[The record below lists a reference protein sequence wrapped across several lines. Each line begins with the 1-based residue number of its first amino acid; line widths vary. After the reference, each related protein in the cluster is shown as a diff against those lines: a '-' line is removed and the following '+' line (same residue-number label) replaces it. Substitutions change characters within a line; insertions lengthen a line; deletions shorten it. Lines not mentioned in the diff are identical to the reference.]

1 MNKILL
7 VCFLFLCIFRLE
19 AADYYWVGGGGNW
32 SDLSHWRLDGP
43 TGSIPS
49 IVPSA
54 GDNVFFGAYSG
65 FGTTAATRTVIVN
78 ANSYCNDMTWEGD
91 VPNNP
96 IFTHSGG
103 SFVYIHGNLVMAP
116 VVTYNLQMELMGS
129 NPATLTSNGNVAG
142 VPYIGINKPSS
153 GVTLTDDLIFTEATG
168 TNGPNGYGIA
178 LVEGYF
184 NAVDKTLS
192 VFSFNSTGSNAR
204 SLDITGST
212 LYFSRNFNF
221 TGTNKTVAAE
231 GSMITT
237 AIRLIVDGGSY
248 DNVEA
253 TSSSPNND
261 LFSVSNTTFK
271 KLVFSNP
278 SLGSNAR
285 IHSNNTVDSLLYRGS
300 GFIRLGDNAIK
311 YVLFEGNGGI
321 GGGNN
326 TIGHAEIKGAFSI
339 IDSGNNI
346 LDTLLTAPNKNV
358 QIRGTNTINQ
368 FFRAGGETCDA
379 YTEIT
384 GVSGG
389 TLHFA
394 DGAVADIDNVLL
406 TNIAATGSIAP
417 ITVTGIDNGGN
428 SGFVVNEPT
437 GSGTTLYWVGGAGDW
452 NDRAHWSAA
461 SGGPGGAC
469 IPFVGDNVVFDA
481 NSGFSAGNNTVSTSG
496 NAYCRDMTWAP
507 GVTGNP
513 IFTVNGS
520 FRLFVYGSVEM
531 GPDTQINGR
540 LDLVGEEHVT
550 VRTNGN
556 TVGNTQ
562 LVIQKSADAADIFD
576 IGMTLIDDWDNPS
589 AVISVVR
596 GLLDLRDR
604 SVNINVIS
612 SGGSLGSATDMRNA
626 DITVN
631 NWGYSNVNNEFQA
644 VGSILRVQNS
654 MTAIGLE
661 YDVVECAGI
670 GDSYDIR
677 NATFESLTFTD
688 PSLASG
694 ARIGAGN
701 TIGRLEFLGQ
711 GTIRSGGNVIDS
723 LITAENRNFWFYEGS
738 TAIDSYFKATHPS
751 CSGLGEI
758 RSGGTMAT
766 VVFGTDTEVLIDNVY
781 MENIAATGGGGSL
794 TLPIAFNGV
803 DAGGNSGWDIN
814 SDTGSA
820 RYWVGGGGDWN
831 DPMHWSTMS
840 GGTPGACIPT
850 VADDVYFD
858 ANSGFGTT
866 AATKTVT
873 VNTGNAY
880 FHNMSWAGAPN
891 SPILSKAAAFNIEAW
906 GESIVLNPGVAINA
920 VIQLRGT
927 EETVMTGETA
937 GNFDLELRKPGGS
950 FTIANDYSN
959 SQTDIRLYEGSL
971 IASDITLT
979 VNSIDNEDRN
989 TPLFV
994 DISGSAINTGAHWR
1008 YSGGDS
1014 NRSLDATDAE
1024 IHTPLFIAQGMEY
1037 HEVYIGGTSSTQARF
1052 TDITASKVTFT
1063 NTSTSS
1069 TIGINGANNTL
1080 GTVEY
1085 MGSGGIYGT
1094 DNTIG
1099 TLIFFPGNTYIFNSG
1114 TNTIITENWY
1124 GSGTP
1129 CRLTEILSS
1138 STSVNATVTKASGT
1152 VNFDYVRLS
1161 RMTATGGAD
1170 FLAREHSIDLGGN
1183 VGWDIAPYD
1192 GAAPIEG
1199 LGPDLALNENQFP
1212 YTLGSDGFFGH
1223 PESQY
1228 EWSRGGEVIGTGD
1241 SLEVTEPG
1249 TYAVSVTFPDGCS
1262 VADEITIL
1270 SQEADVETVK
1280 TTKEPGQTTYVPG
1293 EEVVYTI
1300 TVTNNGPY
1308 AALDVRIEDPAP
1320 EGTTITAWTATV
1332 GEGDVDLPNGS
1343 GAGDLDETIEE
1354 LPTGAVV
1361 VYEVTLSTG
1370 SGMETDLVN
1379 MVAVSSITPDPE
1391 PGCETC
1397 TVTLSASPV
1406 ADLSVTKTLK
1416 DATQA
1421 GYVPGD
1427 AVEYII
1433 LVTNEGPSDARNV
1446 GIEDTAPEGTDIT
1459 SWTAIVEE
1467 GTVDLPNGSG
1477 SGDLDET
1484 LVVLP
1489 EGAVI
1494 RYEITVQ
1501 IPADFLD
1508 DLINMAEVTSDTED
1522 PDEENNRATTPALS
1536 SVPDAPVSEGDQ
1548 EACAEDPVQTFTAS
1562 ATVPTGVS
1570 IVWYD
1575 ALTGGNIVADPSLDS
1590 VGTTT
1595 YYAEAVKDGLSSETR
1610 TAVTLTILPLPTVV
1624 VNDPEVVC
1632 RPGTVD
1638 LTATEV
1644 TAGSDAGL
1652 VFTYYTDATGTIEL
1666 ANPGTVD
1673 QSGTYYIAGTYSD
1686 TGCRTVMPVT
1696 VRFVDRP
1703 EVSVVHPSCVEGT
1716 GFIEVTHPIGAG
1728 FEYSIDGVNYQAD
1741 TEFSGL
1747 APGTAYEVTSR
1758 HTDVVGCVSE
1768 PLEVTISSNPVTETP
1783 MVIQPDCIANRG
1795 SILFQEDPEYE
1806 YSIDNGANYQ
1816 ISPNFTNLVGGTYM
1830 ARVRRPS
1837 TACEAEAVEVTVN
1850 GEIVLPDAPVSDGD
1864 QEACSTDPSL
1874 PLMAT
1879 ATGPGGVTVIWYD
1892 AASGGNIVDN
1902 PIWSQVGSVTY
1913 YAEAYDG
1920 TCTSPER
1927 TPVTLTIRVAPVPDP
1942 MEDVAVCEAYTLP
1955 AITGND
1961 LSGNE
1966 AYYTGPGGTGD
1977 RYQAGETITDPGT
1990 TILYIYDVTDDG
2002 CEGETSFELAINEV
2016 LPGNIGTDQTI
2027 RFNEVPEPIRSE
2039 EDGTGLGSVEYRW
2052 EMSADGMSWSLVVGA
2067 NGAAYQPGALDTTA
2081 HYRRTTLVTMPGGT
2095 VCESGP
2101 TDQVTITVMEADGPL
2116 ANDDIVSTPTD
2127 TPVTFDPLDNDVEG
2141 DFPIDPTSVKF
2152 IDPDT
2157 GEEVVFLDI
2166 MGEGTWSVNP
2176 NTGEVTFT
2184 PEAGFNEETT
2194 AIGYVMYDE
2203 AGTESNPALLMVRI
2217 AEVPEAEN
2225 DTSFTVS
2232 VSGGYAGNVLDND
2245 TLGGN
2250 PANPDNVAITFS
2262 DLENS
2267 GITVDERGDVY
2278 VPMGLGPGVHTLSYT
2293 ICNIGYPELCDTATV
2308 AITVEIGSVVVHN
2321 VISPNGDGINDHL
2334 TIEGI
2339 ESYPDNVL
2347 EIYNRWGIQ
2356 VFKTVGYTNSGNVFD
2371 GISDARMTM
2380 KKSNGMPAGTYYYI
2394 LSYTM
2399 DGDMQTKM
2407 GWIYIQNNN

>member
-7 VCFLFLCIFRLE
+7 VCFLFFCVFRLE

-32 SDLSHWRLDGP
+32 SDLNGHWRLGSP
-43 TGSIPS
+43 TGGVPS
-49 IVPSA
+49 IVPSS
-54 GDNVFFGAYSG
+54 GDNVFFGSYSG
-65 FGTTAATRTVIVN
+65 FTAADRTVILD
-78 ANSYCNDMTWEGD
+78 ANSFCANMTWDID

-96 IFTHSGG
+96 ILASAG
-103 SFVYIHGNLVMAP
+103 SNTLFVYGNLVLSP
-116 VVTYNLQMELMGS
+116 TVTYNNVVNVEFAGGI
-129 NPATLTSNGNVAG
+129 PATLTTNGDINS
-142 VPYIGINKPSS
+142 ILNLTINKPGS
-153 GVTLTDDLIFTEATG
+153 GLTLLDDLIYTG
-168 TNGPNGYGIA
+168 TTGNNINGLTLTAGYLDASEKNVAVYSFWSENDNPRHIDITGGRLSALRNFYFRGANKTIA
-178 LVEGYF
+178 
-184 NAVDKTLS
+184 
-192 VFSFNSTGSNAR
+192 STGSYVQA
-204 SLDITGST
+204 G
-212 LYFSRNFNF
+212 
-221 TGTNKTVAAE
+221 
-231 GSMITT
+231 
-237 AIRLIVDGGSY
+237 IRLVTDGGEF
-248 DNVEA
+248 DEVEA
-253 TSSSPNND
+253 MSPSPNND
-261 LFSVSNTTFK
+261 LFSIYNTTFR
-271 KLVFSNP
+271 KLTFSHP
-278 SLGSNAR
+278 SPSSNAR
-285 IHSNNTVDSLLYRGS
+285 VHGNNVVDSLIFMGAGVVREAS
-300 GFIRLGDNAIK
+300 NTIRYLSIAGM
-311 YVLFEGNGGI
+311 GTI
-321 GGGNN
+321 GGTNN
-326 TIGHAEIKGAFSI
+326 VIQFAEIGGALDI
-339 IDSGNNI
+339 ISSGQVI
-346 LDTLLTAPNKNV
+346 DTLYTAPNKNILITGV
-358 QIRGTNTINQ
+358 ITINNA
-368 FFRAGGETCDA
+368 FRAGGAPCDGF
-379 YTEIT
+379 TEIT
-384 GVSGG
+384 GRSGG
-389 TLHFA
+389 TINFA
-394 DGAVADIDNVLL
+394 DGAEVDIDNVLL
-406 TNIAATGSIAP
+406 TNIAATGSITP
-417 ITVTGIDNGGN
+417 LTVNGVDNEGN
-428 SGFVVNEPT
+428 SGFVINPPTTASRTLYWVGGPGDWNDRSHWSENSGGAGGSCIPFVTDNVVFDGASGLNAGSIITTSGNTYCHNMTWAADLTGNVTFNESSDYLLRVYGSVVLNPNVTMNAQLYFTGEEDVTVVANGSTQGVLEARIYKSGPAADIGTVTLVDDWSNPEGRIIWLRGDVDVHDRTLDISVFSGVQSLGGHLNMQNASITVNNWEFLNPSKTVDAT
-437 GSGTTLYWVGGAGDW
+437 GSYLLAKTNLGIRTGSFYRVECSATNVNAFDIETAAIDFLTFSDPSLTSDAWIGSSNTIGTLEYKGRGMIRYGGNSIDSLITGESRNFRFFDNNTINKYFKATHPDCSGLGEIRSGTASSSIVFGTDAEVDIANVYMENMVATGGGGTLTLPITFSGADAGGNSGWDIIASDGDARYWVGGAGDW
-452 NDRAHWSAA
+452 NDASHWSTV

-469 IPFVGDNVVFDA
+469 IP
-481 NSGFSAGNNTVSTSG
+481 
-496 NAYCRDMTWAP
+496 
-507 GVTGNP
+507 
-513 IFTVNGS
+513 
-520 FRLFVYGSVEM
+520 
-531 GPDTQINGR
+531 
-540 LDLVGEEHVT
+540 
-550 VRTNGN
+550 
-556 TVGNTQ
+556 
-562 LVIQKSADAADIFD
+562 
-576 IGMTLIDDWDNPS
+576 
-589 AVISVVR
+589 
-596 GLLDLRDR
+596 
-604 SVNINVIS
+604 
-612 SGGSLGSATDMRNA
+612 
-626 DITVN
+626 
-631 NWGYSNVNNEFQA
+631 
-644 VGSILRVQNS
+644 
-654 MTAIGLE
+654 
-661 YDVVECAGI
+661 
-670 GDSYDIR
+670 
-677 NATFESLTFTD
+677 
-688 PSLASG
+688 
-694 ARIGAGN
+694 
-701 TIGRLEFLGQ
+701 
-711 GTIRSGGNVIDS
+711 
-723 LITAENRNFWFYEGS
+723 
-738 TAIDSYFKATHPS
+738 
-751 CSGLGEI
+751 
-758 RSGGTMAT
+758 
-766 VVFGTDTEVLIDNVY
+766 
-781 MENIAATGGGGSL
+781 
-794 TLPIAFNGV
+794 
-803 DAGGNSGWDIN
+803 
-814 SDTGSA
+814 
-820 RYWVGGGGDWN
+820 
-831 DPMHWSTMS
+831 
-840 GGTPGACIPT
+840 T
-850 VADDVYFD
+850 VANDVYFD
-858 ANSGFGTT
+858 GNSGFGTAT
-866 AATKTVT
+866 AARTIT

-880 FHNMSWAGAPN
+880 FRNMSWAGVPN
-891 SPILSKAAAFNIEAW
+891 NPILNKIGPWNVEAW
-906 GESIVLNPGVAINA
+906 GESMILNPSSTLNTI
-920 VIQLRGT
+920 IQFRGT
-927 EETVMTGETA
+927 EETTITGQA
-937 GNFDLELRKPGGS
+937 LGNLDFELRKPSGS
-950 FTIANDYSN
+950 LILANDYSN
-959 SQTDIRLYEGSL
+959 SQTDILLYEGSL
-971 IASDITLT
+971 EASDIILNLRS
-979 VNSIDNEDRN
+979 VDNDERN
-989 TPLFV
+989 NNLAI
-994 DISGSAINTGAHWR
+994 DISGSMITASSYWR
-1008 YSGGDS
+1008 YNGGLS
-1014 NRSLDATDAE
+1014 NRSLNAAGSTINTYQFFANGFAYDQLSINGDSATHGQFSNITA
-1024 IHTPLFIAQGMEY
+1024 TN
-1037 HEVYIGGTSSTQARF
+1037 VVF
-1052 TDITASKVTFT
+1052 TDIAVASQ
-1063 NTSTSS
+1063 
-1069 TIGINGANNTL
+1069 IGINGTNNQL
-1080 GTVEY
+1080 DTVEFK
-1085 MGSGGIYGT
+1085 GGGRIYGT

-1099 TLIFFPGNTYIFNSG
+1099 TLIFFPGSRYTFDAG
-1114 TNTIITENWY
+1114 TNTTITGDWF

-1129 CRLTEILSS
+1129 CRLTEIVS
-1138 STSVNATVTKASGT
+1138 STTTNATVTKSSGT
-1152 VNFDYVRLS
+1152 VDFDYVRLQ
-1161 RMTATGGAD
+1161 RITATGGAD
-1170 FLAREHSIDLGGN
+1170 FTAGSHSQDLDGN
-1183 VGWDIAPYD
+1183 GSGWDIAPYD
-1192 GAAPIEG
+1192 GASPIVG
-1199 LGPDLALNENQFP
+1199 LGPDISLSDAEFP
-1212 YTLGSDGFFGH
+1212 YTISAAGFFGS
-1223 PESQY
+1223 PLSQY
-1228 EWSRGGEVIGTGD
+1228 EWHKDGTVVGTAD
-1241 SLEVTEPG
+1241 ELIVTEPG
-1249 TYAVSVTFPDGCS
+1249 TYTIEVDFPDGCS
-1262 VADEITIL
+1262 VTDEIVISL
-1270 SQEADVETVK
+1270 EVADLVTVK
-1280 TTKEPGQTTYVPG
+1280 TLKEATQISYIPG
-1293 EEVVYTI
+1293 EEVVYMITI
-1300 TVTNNGPY
+1300 TNNGPDD
-1308 AALDVRIEDPAP
+1308 AVDVSITDDAP
-1320 EGTTITAWTATV
+1320 TGTVINSWTAVIAT
-1332 GEGDVDLPNGS
+1332 GTVDLPNTS
-1343 GAGDLDETIEE
+1343 GTGNLAETIAL
-1354 LPTGAVV
+1354 LPAGSEV

-1370 SGMETDLVN
+1370 SDMETDLVN

-1816 ISPNFTNLVGGTYM
+1816 ISPNFTNLLGGTYM